1 MSKAV
6 QRVGD
11 QNSAGGLILRGDNT
25 VLVNGRAIAVQ
36 NAPVSPH
43 PCCGAKGCPPVH
55 CNARTQASA
64 GGILVNGIPLIL
76 RNDTDT
82 CGHARVGG
90 SPDVVI
96 GG

>member
-1 MSKAV
+1 MSRAV

-43 PCCGAKGCPPVH
+43 PCCGAQGCPPVH
-55 CNARTQASA
+55 CNAQTQAST
-64 GGILVNGIPLIL
+64 GQILVNGVPLIIN
-76 RNDTDT
+76 NDTDT
-82 CGHARVGG
+82 CGHNRVGG

-96 GG
+96 G

>member
-1 MSKAV
+1 MSQAV

-36 NAPVSPH
+36 NTPVSAH
-43 PCCGAKGCPPVH
+43 PCCGAQGCPPVH
-55 CNARTQASA
+55 CNAQTQTSA
-64 GGILVNGIPLIL
+64 GEILVNGVPLIKT
-76 RNDTDT
+76 NDVDT
-82 CGHARVGG
+82 CGHTRVGG

>member
-1 MSKAV
+1 MSQAV

-36 NAPVSPH
+36 SAPVSPH
-43 PCCGAKGCPPVH
+43 PCCGARGCPPVH
-55 CNARTQASA
+55 CNAQTQAST
-64 GGILVNGIPLIL
+64 GEILVNGVPLIK
-76 RNDTDT
+76 RNDIDT
-82 CGHARVGG
+82 CGHNRVGG